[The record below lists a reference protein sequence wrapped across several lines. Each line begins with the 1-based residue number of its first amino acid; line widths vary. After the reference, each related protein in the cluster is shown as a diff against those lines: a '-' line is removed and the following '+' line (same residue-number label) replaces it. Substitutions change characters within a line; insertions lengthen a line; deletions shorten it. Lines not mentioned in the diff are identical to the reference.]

1 MEWVIFGI
9 CAAIIFFTIKGWGK
23 RPRKVLTLEQ
33 AKSRHAIHD
42 AELDIDDPEV
52 LSDLLRDLGTL
63 VYFGAVMEVVQD
75 KKQAAFP
82 SLWSPRFTHDA
93 ANHAFGV
100 MGALGDRL
108 CNRIGEMPEATEADK
123 NRRIL
128 ASEVV
133 GWAGLKVGID
143 MRREILEALA
153 QEGAKSC

>member
-1 MEWVIFGI
+1 MEWVILGI

-23 RPRKVLTLEQ
+23 RPRKVLTLNQ
-33 AKSRHAIHD
+33 VKSRYPIND
-42 AELDIDDPEV
+42 AEMDSDDPEV
-52 LSDLLRDLGTL
+52 LLDLLRDLGTL

-75 KKQAAFP
+75 KKKAAFP
-82 SLWSPRFTHDA
+82 SLWSARFTHDA
-93 ANHAFGV
+93 GRHAFGV

-108 CNRIGEMPEATEADK
+108 CKKIGEMPEAAEADK
-123 NRRIL
+123 NRKIL

-153 QEGAKSC
+153 QEGGRHW